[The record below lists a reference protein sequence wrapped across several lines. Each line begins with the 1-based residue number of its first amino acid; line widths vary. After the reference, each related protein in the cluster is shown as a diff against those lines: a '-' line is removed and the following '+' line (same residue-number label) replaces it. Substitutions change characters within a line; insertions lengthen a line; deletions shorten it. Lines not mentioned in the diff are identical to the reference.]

1 MIVRRLRQHQR
12 PSDGQ
17 APEPEKKRR
26 EPARPTPPVTLAPVK
41 GPTLADIERKYGK

>member
-17 APEPEKKRR
+17 APYAGRYQNQLAGPQ
-26 EPARPTPPVTLAPVK
+26 PAVLAQP
-41 GPTLADIERKYGK
+41 GHSF